1 MEIRGGNGQ
10 VPYCFLD
17 KQILITGGTGTFGKA
32 FIKWILER
40 EQPKRIIILSR
51 DELKQHEMKCSGY
64 DDERIR
70 FFIGDVRD
78 KERLLRALHGVD
90 IVIHAAALKQVPACE
105 YNPFE
110 AVKTNVLGTQNLIEA
125 AIDAGVERVMGIST
139 DKACMPSNTYGATKS
154 LMEKLLINGNAYASG
169 TKTRFSC
176 VRYGNVTGSRGS
188 IIPLMEKL
196 RDNGQPITI
205 TDVRMTRFWLEPK
218 KACEMVSSAIQMM
231 YGGEIFIP
239 KIPSIRI
246 LDLKRA
252 IAPDSETKFIGI
264 REGEKLHE
272 SLISEQ
278 EAPMAIDTGEFYV
291 IESPQDWFQRGRIKG
306 VAFSRDRYVSNE
318 NKQFLRID
326 ELKSTMEQ
334 EKSTM

>member
-1 MEIRGGNGQ
+1 
-10 VPYCFLD
+10 VPYYFLD
-17 KQILITGGTGTFGKA
+17 KQILITGGTGTFGRA
-32 FIKWILER
+32 FIKFILER
-40 EQPKRIIILSR
+40 EKPKRIIVLSR

-78 KERLLRALHGVD
+78 KARLLRALHGVD

-105 YNPFE
+105 YNPYE
-110 AVKTNVLGTQNLIEA
+110 AVKTNVMGTQNLIEA

-139 DKACMPSNTYGATKS
+139 DKACNPSNTYGATKS
-154 LMEKLLINGNAYASG
+154 LMEKLFINGNAYASG

-188 IIPLMEKL
+188 IVPLIIKL
-196 RDNGQPITI
+196 RDNEQPITI
-205 TDVRMTRFWLEPK
+205 TDERMTRFWLEPE
-218 KACEMVSSAIQMM
+218 KACEIVSSAIQMM

-239 KIPSIRI
+239 KIPSVRI
-246 LDLKRA
+246 LDLKEA
-252 IAPDSETKFIGI
+252 IAPNSDIKLIGI

-278 EAPMAIDTGEFYV
+278 EAPMTIDAGEFYV

-306 VAFSRDRYVSNE
+306 LPFEKERYVSNE
-318 NKQFLRID
+318 NDHFLTVTEMING
-326 ELKSTMEQ
+326 L
-334 EKSTM
+334 

>member
-1 MEIRGGNGQ
+1 M
-10 VPYCFLD
+10 PYCFLD

-40 EQPKRIIILSR
+40 EKPKRIIVLSR

-78 KERLLRALHGVD
+78 KARLLRALHGVD

-105 YNPFE
+105 YNPYE
-110 AVKTNVLGTQNLIEA
+110 AVKTNVMGTQNLIEA

-139 DKACMPSNTYGATKS
+139 DKACSPSNTYGCTKA
-154 LMEKLLINGNAYASG
+154 LCEKLLINGNAYASG

-196 RDNGQPITI
+196 RDSGQPITI
-205 TDVRMTRFWLEPK
+205 TDDRMTRFWLEPER
-218 KACEMVSSAIQMM
+218 ACEIVSSAIQMM

-246 LDLKRA
+246 MDLKEA
-252 IAPDSETKFIGI
+252 IAPGAETKFIGI

-278 EAPMAIDTGEFYV
+278 EAPMTIDAGEFYV

-306 VAFSRDRYVSNE
+306 NHFKKERYVSNE
-318 NKQFLRID
+318 NDHFLSVD
-326 ELKSTMEQ
+326 EIRDGT
-334 EKSTM
+334 

>member
-1 MEIRGGNGQ
+1 M
-10 VPYCFLD
+10 PYYFLD

-40 EQPKRIIILSR
+40 EKPKRIIVLSR
-51 DELKQHEMKCSGY
+51 DELKQHEMRCSGY

-78 KERLLRALHGVD
+78 KARLLRALHGVD

-105 YNPFE
+105 YNPYE
-110 AVKTNVLGTQNLIEA
+110 AVKTNVMGTQNLIEA

-139 DKACMPSNTYGATKS
+139 DKACNPSNTYGATKS
-154 LMEKLLINGNAYASG
+154 LMEKLFINGNAYASG

-188 IIPLMEKL
+188 IVPLMIKL
-196 RDNGQPITI
+196 RDNDEPITI
-205 TDVRMTRFWLEPK
+205 TDERMTRFWLEPER
-218 KACEMVSSAIQMM
+218 ACEIVSSAIQMM

-239 KIPSIRI
+239 KIPSVRI
-246 LDLKRA
+246 LDLKEA
-252 IAPDSETKFIGI
+252 IAPNSDIKLIGI

-278 EAPMAIDTGEFYV
+278 EAPMTIDAGEFYV

-306 VAFSRDRYVSNE
+306 LPLKKERYVSNE
-318 NKQFLRID
+318 NEHFLTID
-326 ELKSTMEQ
+326 EI
-334 EKSTM
+334 EKEI